1 MFTFA
6 SNIIWNIIIVFTQ
19 SIWILHVVNIL
30 YSILVLNI
38 CQQCLFI
45 LIWFDQ
51 NISIHFC
58 DLEKCSL
65 IPVVNEESGS
75 IINDTGYV

>member
-6 SNIIWNIIIVFTQ
+6 SNIILNIIIDFTQ
-19 SIWILHVVNIL
+19 SIVLHVVNIL

-65 IPVVNEESGS
+65 IVNEESGS
-75 IINDTGYV
+75 IINDTGYI

>member
-6 SNIIWNIIIVFTQ
+6 SNIILNIIIDFTQ
-19 SIWILHVVNIL
+19 SIWILHIVNIL

-38 CQQCLFI
+38 FQQCLI

-51 NISIHFC
+51 NLSIHFC

-65 IPVVNEESGS
+65 IVNEESGS

>member
-6 SNIIWNIIIVFTQ
+6 SNIILNIIIDFTQ
-19 SIWILHVVNIL
+19 SIVLHVVNIL

-65 IPVVNEESGS
+65 IVNEESGS

>member
-6 SNIIWNIIIVFTQ
+6 SNIILNIIIDFTQ

-38 CQQCLFI
+38 RQQCLFI

-51 NISIHFC
+51 NISIYFC
-58 DLEKCSL
+58 DLENCSL
-65 IPVVNEESGS
+65 IVNEESGS
-75 IINDTGYV
+75 IINDTGYVW

>member
-6 SNIIWNIIIVFTQ
+6 SNIILNIIIDFTQ
-19 SIWILHVVNIL
+19 SIVLHVVNIL

-38 CQQCLFI
+38 RQQCLFNI

-65 IPVVNEESGS
+65 IVNEESGR

>member
-6 SNIIWNIIIVFTQ
+6 SNIILNIIIDFTQ

-38 CQQCLFI
+38 RQQCLFI

-65 IPVVNEESGS
+65 IVNEESGS